1 MVKRGKKDNPKTPAE
16 QAFQTPHSEA
26 NKIGA
31 STAYDFTGKNL
42 TAVGG
47 LLPIATMLEKL
58 EFQKLIEEM
67 ITTTR
72 ITRVMGLYKF
82 VLGIVLGFYVGFQRL
97 NQLRFIARDPILT
110 GILGVER
117 LPPQSTLWRFLDG
130 LYVHVAGQVLKI
142 QQVFRQ
148 RVWDAANVKLM
159 TVTLDTDT
167 TVQTVYGKQ
176 MGARKSYNPKNK
188 GKLSYQPIL
197 TFIAETREYIYG
209 DLHNGHRPSGKE
221 IKAHL
226 KKAIASLPAGVKQIL
241 GRDDSGF
248 YCQEAIE
255 AYEEDPRCQ
264 FVICS

>member
-1 MVKRGKKDNPKTPAE
+1 MVKRGKKNNRKTPAG
-16 QAFQTPHSEA
+16 QAFQAPGSEA

-31 STAYDFTGKNL
+31 STPYDFTGKNL

-47 LLPIATMLEKL
+47 LVPITTMLEKL
-58 EFQKLIEEM
+58 EFQKLVEET

-82 VLGIVLGFYVGFQRL
+82 VVVIVLCFYVGFQRL
-97 NQLRFIARDPILT
+97 NQLRFFARDPLLT
-110 GILGVER
+110 GILGVEK

-130 LYVHVAGQVLKI
+130 LYVHVAGQILKI

-148 RVWDAANVKLM
+148 RVWEAANVKLT

-176 MGARKSYNPKNK
+176 MGARKSYNPKKK
-188 GKLSYQPIL
+188 GKLRYQPIL

-209 DLHNGHRPSGKE
+209 DLHNGDRHSGKE
-221 IKAHL
+221 IAAHIQ
-226 KKAIASLPAGVKQIL
+226 KAIDSLPATVKTIY
-241 GRDDSGF
+241 GRADSGF
-248 YCQEAIE
+248 YCGEAVE
-255 AYEEDPRCQ
+255 AYEAGHCQ
-264 FVICS
+264 FI

>member
-1 MVKRGKKDNPKTPAE
+1 
-16 QAFQTPHSEA
+16 
-26 NKIGA
+26 
-31 STAYDFTGKNL
+31 
-42 TAVGG
+42 
-47 LLPIATMLEKL
+47 MLEKL
-58 EFQKLIEEM
+58 GLQQLLEAT
-67 ITTTR
+67 ITSKR
-72 ITRVMGLYKF
+72 VTRVMGLYKF

-148 RVWDAANVKLM
+148 RVWDAANVKLT

-188 GKLSYQPIL
+188 GKLSYQPML

-209 DLHNGHRPSGKE
+209 DLHNGDRHSGKE
-221 IKAHL
+221 IAAHIQ
-226 KKAIASLPAGVKQIL
+226 KVIACMPATVKRI
-241 GRDDSGF
+241 
-248 YCQEAIE
+248 
-255 AYEEDPRCQ
+255 
-264 FVICS
+264 